1 MALNPITSA
10 AAGVAKETIGEGIE
24 AVGRTTAAAIEA
36 GGEIISST
44 VTGITNVAANML
56 RRPDVTINQMGG
68 VGSAALAAVGAAQT
82 PPVITG
88 AGSLPPRPT
97 AAKAKTRESMTSVQ
111 ILKIINT
118 HLASIDAGLKA
129 QLDYQVSAD
138 REMANA
144 QKESRVENA
153 FDGSAF
159 FSSLKSKTSTAAT
172 KIKSAPG
179 DIQMLGGL
187 LGLAALTEGVE
198 RLNNLDIR
206 GKINEL
212 IDAFNKFKN
221 DYLPG
226 LEMLMDAYLLGKG
239 LSIAD
244 MLTGGRLS
252 AGAKN
257 AIKRVFGFAA
267 RNPIT
272 AVAAAYAGM
281 VYLAVDEVN
290 KGEDRQREV
299 GTEEYKR
306 QMAERYGGLTVGEQ
320 RATGG
325 FLGTTFGEQFVTTK
339 YKVRMPNRPSID
351 GKEFTPEELAAIAD
365 ENNANN
371 PYYYWGVAYRAW
383 AAAEGL
389 VRGDGSGH
397 DTAAE
402 EWLSNGKGEAWLNSR
417 YPKSVA
423 TPQPTGGAGGGAT
436 GPDATRVSG
445 PQGNV
450 TPEAANDAMAV
461 NQTAYDIVYGNGI
474 FGSPQALYGKRLSDM
489 TISEVLQFQDN
500 LFANT
505 RGNTAGGNDGE
516 GHTPVGAYQFTKE
529 TLLGLMGPA
538 GVSGNT
544 KFDAAT
550 QDRMAEILWNQRRGG
565 DMSKTWAYTFGTSPG
580 QFANTNFAD
589 VKREIIANEVGS
601 YVNMRPSQQL
611 PGQQGGIAGA
621 AGQLG
626 EFLGQS
632 FKAVRSAMVAQQGM
646 TTHVTPGTVNT
657 REYDMMQ
664 NMQIQ
669 ENALKRFG
677 YSQSTSLREYSTMT
691 STQRF
696 AQANGGKMESLDPN
710 YNVDPNSIISKYF
723 VHFGIAA

>member
-1 MALNPITSA
+1 MALNPITSV

-36 GGEIISST
+36 GGNIISSA

-97 AAKAKTRESMTSVQ
+97 AAKAAAKESMTSVQ

-118 HLASIDAGLKA
+118 HLSSIDAGLKA
-129 QLDYQVSAD
+129 QLDYQISAD
-138 REMANA
+138 REMASA
-144 QKESRVENA
+144 QKESRIENA
-153 FDGSAF
+153 FKGGAF
-159 FSSLKSKTSTAAT
+159 FSALKSKTSTAAT

-187 LGLAALTEGVE
+187 LGLAALTEGAE
-198 RLNNLDIR
+198 KLKNLDIR
-206 GKINEL
+206 GKVNEL

-226 LEMLMDAYLLGKG
+226 LEMLMDAYLIYAGSKF
-239 LSIAD
+239 A
-244 MLTGGRLS
+244 LS
-252 AGAKN
+252 ALGPAG
-257 AIKRVFGFAA
+257 R
-267 RNPIT
+267 
-272 AVAAAYAGM
+272 AVARRLGMGAVSNPFVMGAAGLAAL
-281 VYLAVDEVN
+281 VYTVN
-290 KGEDRQREV
+290 QGEDKQREV
-299 GTEEYKR
+299 GTEEYKKK
-306 QMAERYGGLTVGEQ
+306 MAGKYGGLTVGEQ
-320 RATGG
+320 KATGG

-351 GKEFTPEELAAIAD
+351 GKEFTPRELAAIAD
-365 ENNANN
+365 ENNPNN

-402 EWLSNGKGEAWLNSR
+402 EWLSNGNGEAWLNSR

-423 TPQPTGGAGGGAT
+423 TPQPTGGAGGGAAT
-436 GPDATRVSG
+436 PDATRVSG

-538 GVSGNT
+538 GVTGNT

-589 VKREIIANEVGS
+589 VKRDIIANEVGS

-646 TTHVTPGTVNT
+646 TTPVTPGTVNT